1 MQGEALVR
9 GVFEDMLKLD
19 SMYCSP
25 TVMPRLIAKYD
36 SYNISLPPE
45 QVQGIHVLNEG
56 NRIEFL
62 LASFYR
68 VLNGGQYN
76 GHLSVMSSKQ

>member
-45 QVQGIHVLNEG
+45 QVSLGKL
-56 NRIEFL
+56 F
-62 LASFYR
+62 
-68 VLNGGQYN
+68 
-76 GHLSVMSSKQ
+76 SSSTLRY